1 MSEIQV
7 SASNHVLDIR
17 LNRPDKKNA
26 ITAAM
31 YAALARAFQA
41 AASDP
46 QTRVVTLG
54 GGQDCFT
61 AGNDLH
67 DFLAAPPLDMDQP
80 VFHFLEAISTCPK
93 PIVAGVAGPAVGVG
107 TTMLLHCD
115 LVVAAPSAR
124 FQLAFVDLG
133 VVPEAASSL
142 LLPRLIGPQRAA
154 RHLLLA
160 EPFNADTALAYGLV
174 SEIVE
179 DVEARVQDIAR
190 RLAAKPPEAVQL
202 TKRLLRREGDTVAER
217 IAAEAEIFA
226 TRLQSAEAREA
237 FTAFF
242 EKRPPNFG

>member
-1 MSEIQV
+1 MSEVQV

-17 LNRPDKKNA
+17 LNRPDRKNA

-54 GGQDCFT
+54 GGPDCFT

-67 DFLAAPPLDMDQP
+67 DFLATPPLDMDQP
-80 VFHFLEAISTCPK
+80 VFHFLKAISTCPK
-93 PIVAGVAGPAVGVG
+93 PVVAGVAGPAVGVG

-115 LVVAAPSAR
+115 LVVATPSAH
-124 FQLAFVDLG
+124 FSLAFVDLG

-142 LLPRLIGPQRAA
+142 LLPRLIGSQLAA

-160 EPFNADTALAYGLV
+160 EPFNAETALAYGLV
-174 SEIVE
+174 SEIAE

-202 TKRLLRREGDTVAER
+202 TKQLLRREGDTVAER

-226 TRLQSAEAREA
+226 ARLQSAEAREA